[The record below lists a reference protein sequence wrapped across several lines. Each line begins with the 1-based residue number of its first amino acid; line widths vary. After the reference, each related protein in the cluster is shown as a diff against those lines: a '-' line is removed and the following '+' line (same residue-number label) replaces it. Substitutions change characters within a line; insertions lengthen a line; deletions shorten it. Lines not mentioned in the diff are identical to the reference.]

1 MFRGTLSVITRIIWS
16 IKLPN
21 QWTNGTVDVCR
32 CLHNLTYCY
41 LPKIIIISHF
51 VPQLTLAKKITFDF
65 GHYFR
70 SWQIGLFLQRKLAKY
85 QYHGQLCN
93 NNSTLLFLFFT
104 LNICLILNLVVRV
117 IDHIYF
123 LNWFL
128 LLCHKFSPYGRKFIG
143 CVSFLYSQSTSYVN
157 KFSILS
163 PPFCTSLHLSIC
175 LSSFLLHAS
184 HHSTSHMAGPE
195 LC

>member
-93 NNSTLLFLFFT
+93 NNSTLLFFIFHLKHLFDFELSCPGYRSHIFSELISFAMSQIFSLWEKIYRVCKLFIFT
-104 LNICLILNLVVRV
+104 V
-117 IDHIYF
+117 Y
-123 LNWFL
+123 L
-128 LLCHKFSPYGRKFIG
+128 LR
-143 CVSFLYSQSTSYVN
+143 
-157 KFSILS
+157 
-163 PPFCTSLHLSIC
+163 
-175 LSSFLLHAS
+175 
-184 HHSTSHMAGPE
+184 
-195 LC
+195 